1 MMVAAVMPG
10 SKPRPAPMPMSATP
24 TVPMVPHDVPVKM
37 EVSEQT
43 MRLVTRKMLGEMILS
58 PA

>member
-1 MMVAAVMPG
+1 M
-10 SKPRPAPMPMSATP
+10 RATP
-24 TVPMVPHDVPVKM
+24 TVPMVPQEVPVKM

-43 MRLVTRKMLGEMILS
+43 MRLVTRNRLGEMIFR

>member
-1 MMVAAVMPG
+1 M
-10 SKPRPAPMPMSATP
+10 RATP
-24 TVPMVPHDVPVKM
+24 SVPMVPQEVPVKM

-43 MRLVTRKMLGEMILS
+43 MRLVTRNRLGEMIFR